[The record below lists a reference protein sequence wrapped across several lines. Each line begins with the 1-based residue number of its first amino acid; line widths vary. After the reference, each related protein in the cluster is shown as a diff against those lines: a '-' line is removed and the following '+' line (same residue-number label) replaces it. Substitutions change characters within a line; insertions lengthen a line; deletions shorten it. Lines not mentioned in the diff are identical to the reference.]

1 MNHNSLVI
9 SNCKER
15 RGSRHVK
22 AFTVSNEANTN
33 TCHDVVVFLVLLNHA
48 VTRAVKSIA
57 IETEKHRRNSKSL
70 VMLVC
75 RDRM

>member
-22 AFTVSNEANTN
+22 AFTVSDEANTN
-33 TCHDVVVFLVLLNHA
+33 TCHGVVFLVLLNHA
-48 VTRAVKSIA
+48 VTRAVRSIA
-57 IETEKHRRNSKSL
+57 IEMEKHRRNSKSL
-70 VMLVC
+70 EMLVC